1 VINKVGTGTN
11 ITLGDKAR
19 RQRTDNRGQRFWI
32 SDLDSYN
39 LGIGISDFG
48 LPAHGAKRIALSVEY
63 FRNFRIV
70 DLYALRYDLC
80 P

>member
-1 VINKVGTGTN
+1 MQFTRMINLVGTGTN

-48 LPAHGAKRIALSVEY
+48 LPAHGAKHIGHSAKR
-63 FRNFRIV
+63 
-70 DLYALRYDLC
+70 
-80 P
+80 